1 MKRALILAV
10 AMLGTVLP
18 AAVAVAIDEGCRPL
32 HPDDED
38 SPVVCREQDWFH
50 AADVPVG
57 NVGSLQAQATPSW
70 STTPPAGSIQDGE
83 GGAAVSET
91 YLFNCFDDGD
101 RCVNELAFE
110 GAFTGNL
117 ESIAVSL
124 HSEEPLWA
132 RCPALGNC
140 GERDNFRVVLKVDGH
155 LLYDSVNYSD
165 SVPVDTTTT
174 SQRRDF
180 AFTGL
185 YDLLA
190 AEGITHPG
198 FVHAIRL
205 RISPHN
211 SHPAVVYQYDSTEF
225 PSGLVFNPAS
235 EELAEF
241 EIVNG

>member
-1 MKRALILAV
+1 MLAAAIVGSLLPTGQAV
-10 AMLGTVLP
+10 A
-18 AAVAVAIDEGCRPL
+18 DEESCRPL
-32 HPDDED
+32 RPGDEE
-38 SPVVCREQDWFH
+38 SPIICREQDWFH

-57 NVGSLQAQATPSW
+57 NLGSLQGQAIPSW
-70 STTPPAGSIQDGE
+70 STTPPSGSTQDGQ
-83 GGAAVSET
+83 GGVNVAET
-91 YLFNCFDDGD
+91 YLTTCFDGE

-110 GAFTGNL
+110 GTFTGSL

-132 RCPALGNC
+132 RCPVLGNC

-155 LLYDSVNYSD
+155 LLYDSENFSD
-165 SVPVDTTTT
+165 SVPIDTTTT

-190 AEGITHPG
+190 AEGITHPE

-205 RISPHN
+205 RVSPHN
-211 SHPAVVYQYDSTEF
+211 SHPAVVYRYGSTDF
-225 PSGLVFNPAS
+225 PSGLIFNPTDGEA
-235 EELAEF
+235 AEF

>member
-10 AMLGTVLP
+10 ATLGTVLP
-18 AAVAVAIDEGCRPL
+18 AAVAVALDEDCRPL
-32 HPDDED
+32 RPGDEE
-38 SPVVCREQDWFH
+38 SPIICREQDWFH

-57 NVGSLQAQATPSW
+57 NVGSLQGQAIPSW
-70 STTPPAGSIQDGE
+70 STTPPSGSTQDGE
-83 GGAAVSET
+83 GGVNVAET
-91 YLFNCFDDGD
+91 YLTSCFDGE

-110 GAFTGNL
+110 GTFTGNL
-117 ESIAVSL
+117 ESMAVSL

-132 RCPALGNC
+132 RCPVLGNC

-205 RISPHN
+205 QVSPHN
-211 SHPAVVYQYDSTEF
+211 SHPAVVYRYGSTDF
-225 PSGLVFNPAS
+225 PSGLIFNPTEA
-235 EELAEF
+235 EAAEF